1 MLSEEERSLHSSPL
15 LHAALLQRPKQ
26 CTLASSLRTE
36 MSLCRPVLNLFN
48 TDEHKIR
55 AYFSLCKQAPAYKF
69 RRKGENSCIP
79 LFFGMNRAFNINTE
93 MEVISTI
100 YWILKH
106 LGMFSQTVYLIGWT
120 CGHLILGKICWQR
133 QRNSYL
139 AASHTF
145 SKDWNCFFLL

>member
-1 MLSEEERSLHSSPL
+1 MLIECSSAFDALRERKKPPPSPL
-15 LHAALLQRPKQ
+15 LHAVLLQSPKH
-26 CTLASSLRTE
+26 CTLASSLLTE
-36 MSLCRPVLNLFN
+36 VSLCSPALNLFN

-100 YWILKH
+100 Y
-106 LGMFSQTVYLIGWT
+106 
-120 CGHLILGKICWQR
+120 
-133 QRNSYL
+133 
-139 AASHTF
+139 
-145 SKDWNCFFLL
+145 